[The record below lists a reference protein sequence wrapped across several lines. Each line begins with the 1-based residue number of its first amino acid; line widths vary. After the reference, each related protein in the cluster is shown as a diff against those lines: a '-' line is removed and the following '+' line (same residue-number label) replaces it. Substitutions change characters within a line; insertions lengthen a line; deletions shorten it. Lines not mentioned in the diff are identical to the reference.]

1 MGMACLGTSRM
12 LLVLVA
18 DSKLQHSVS
27 SHSLA
32 ADGSLGFGRPINRAE
47 TAINHRLRWSA
58 GL

>member
-1 MGMACLGTSRM
+1 MGMARMGTTRM

-18 DSKLQHSVS
+18 DSKLQHSMP

-32 ADGSLGFGRPINRAE
+32 ADGSLSFARPINRAE
-47 TAINHRLRWSA
+47 TAINHYLRWSA

>member
-1 MGMACLGTSRM
+1 MGMAFMGTSRM

-18 DSKLQHSVS
+18 DSKLQHSMP

-32 ADGSLGFGRPINRAE
+32 ADGSLSFGRPINRAE
-47 TAINHRLRWSA
+47 TAINHHLRWSA